1 MSSVIDIVAPLLTGL
16 AAGLV
21 FFEGLWWTTR
31 RLLTARAPWRLL
43 MLSFVLRSTIVVGGV
58 ILVSAGQWQRL
69 AVAVGGV
76 LLARTVVLHCHRLA
90 PSPSVKEP
98 PWS

>member
-1 MSSVIDIVAPLLTGL
+1 MSSAIDIVAPLLTGL
-16 AAGLV
+16 GAGLV
-21 FFEGLWWTTR
+21 FFQGLWWTTR
-31 RLLTARAPWRLL
+31 RLLTAKAPWRLL
-43 MLSFVLRSTIVVGGV
+43 MLSFVLRSTVVVGGV

-76 LLARTVVLHCHRLA
+76 VLARTVVLHRHRPA
-90 PSPSVKEP
+90 PIRSAKEL